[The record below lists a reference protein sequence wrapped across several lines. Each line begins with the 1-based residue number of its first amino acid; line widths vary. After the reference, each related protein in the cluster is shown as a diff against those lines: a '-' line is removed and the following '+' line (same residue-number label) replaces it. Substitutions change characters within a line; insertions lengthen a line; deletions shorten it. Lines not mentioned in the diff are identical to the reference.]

1 MKRICLLVYVS
12 IISLSAQAQFFPEY
26 PLTVI
31 DSVKLIVSYTLHW
44 QQDSTN
50 AKGIRS
56 EDMLLFVG
64 DELSKFQSKNAF
76 IFDTT
81 IRHVKSHERFQEM
94 ILDPARPLPFSG
106 MMYRIYKNWP
116 ADTITVT
123 EHTLDGTFKYQE
135 PFDLLQ
141 WQLSGERDT
150 INDYQAQMA
159 TTDFGGRSWVVW
171 FSPEIPYSDGP
182 YKFSGLP
189 GLIVKAHDTRN
200 HYVFEL
206 KTIEEPAFPMA
217 IDFEEKEYIETTKA
231 KFFKSK
237 DAMYADI
244 ISRAKEAGINSSSQQ
259 VAARNAK
266 KRNNPIELKR
276 K

>member
-1 MKRICLLVYVS
+1 MKRICILVFVL
-12 IISLSAQAQFFPEY
+12 IISFSAYGQFFPEY

-31 DSVKLIVSYTLHW
+31 DSVNLIVTYTLHW

-56 EDMLLFVG
+56 EDMLLFLG
-64 DELSKFQSKNAF
+64 TELSKFESKNLF

-81 IRHVKSHERFQEM
+81 IRHVKTHERFQEM
-94 ILDPARPLPFSG
+94 ILDPAKPLPMTG
-106 MMYRIYKNWP
+106 LMYKIYKNWP
-116 ADTITVT
+116 AEKITVT
-123 EHTLDGTFKYQE
+123 DHTLDGSFKYQE
-135 PFDLLQ
+135 PIDLVQ
-141 WQLSGERDT
+141 WQLTSERDT
-150 INDYQAQMA
+150 ISGYRAQKA
-159 TTDFGGRSWVVW
+159 ITEFGGRSWVVW
-171 FSPEIPYSDGP
+171 ITPEIPYSDGP

-189 GLIVKAHDTRN
+189 GLIIKAHDTRN

-206 KTIEEPAFPMA
+206 KTIEAPPFNLA

-237 DAMYADI
+237 DAMNADI
-244 ISRAKEAGINSSSQQ
+244 ISRAKEAGGNSSSQQ

-266 KRNNPIELKR
+266 RLNNPIELKR
-276 K
+276 D